1 MKNGELFGEGVY
13 YKKDEDQYI
22 FGLFKN
28 NLCERI
34 KCISNG
40 FPLDAIEILR
50 YHSHAISKN
59 FVDRFIKTVGAHVP
73 QMPEEADQG
82 N

>member
-1 MKNGELFGEGVY
+1 MH
-13 YKKDEDQYI
+13 
-22 FGLFKN
+22 
-28 NLCERI
+28 ERRHWLTVSLPQRESFI
-34 KCISNG
+34 EKTNPQ
-40 FPLDAIEILR
+40 FFATEILR